1 VLEIKNLHS
10 GYNKIE
16 VLHDINIVVPDGK
29 IVVVIG
35 RNGAGKSTL
44 LNTISGLVKLKSGSI
59 LLDGTPIPSAPHKV
73 VAAGIIQVPEGR
85 RIFPSLTVAENLI
98 MGGYRASSSEMVSR
112 REEVFD
118 IFPILRERAGQQA
131 GTLSGGEQ
139 QMLAVS
145 RGLMA
150 GPKILLLD
158 EPSLGLAPLVF
169 NQVFAL
175 VQKLN
180 RERKMTIVLV
190 EQNASIALKMADY
203 AYVIENGAIVIE
215 GIGSEVAHDPNVKA
229 AYLGASVKSTPKFA
243 MDGV

>member
-1 VLEIKNLHS
+1 MLEVKNLYS
-10 GYNKIE
+10 GYSKIK
-16 VLHDINIVVPDGK
+16 VLCDINITVPDGK

-44 LNTISGLVKLKSGSI
+44 LNTISGLVKLQSGSI
-59 LLDGTPIPSAPHKV
+59 LLDGNKLPTIPHKV

-85 RIFPSLTVAENLI
+85 RIFPSLTITENLI
-98 MGGYRASSSEMVSR
+98 MGGFLANSSEINTR

-118 IFPILRERAGQQA
+118 IFPILKDRAGQQA

-139 QMLAVS
+139 QMLAMA

-169 NQVFAL
+169 NQVFDL
-175 VQKLN
+175 VAKLN
-180 RERKMTIVLV
+180 HERKMTIILV

-203 AYVIENGAIVIE
+203 AYVLENGSIVIE
-215 GIGSEVAHDPNVKA
+215 GLGNEVSRDPKVKA
-229 AYLGASVKSTPKFA
+229 AYLGAAVK
-243 MDGV
+243 D

>member
-1 VLEIKNLHS
+1 MLEIKDLRS

-16 VLHDINIVVPDGK
+16 VLHDINISVPDGK

-44 LNTISGLVKLKSGSI
+44 LNTISGLVKIKSGNI
-59 LLDGTPIPSAPHKV
+59 LMDGKKLPSAPHKV

-85 RIFPSLTVAENLI
+85 RIFPSLTITENLF
-98 MGGYRASSSEMVSR
+98 MGGYLTPTKEMNSR
-112 REEVFD
+112 REEVFS
-118 IFPILRERAGQQA
+118 IFPILKERAGQQA

-139 QMLAVS
+139 QMLAMG

-158 EPSLGLAPLVF
+158 EPSLGLAPLIF
-169 NQVFAL
+169 NQVFDL
-175 VQKLN
+175 VKKLN
-180 RERKMTIVLV
+180 TERQMTIVLV

-203 AYVIENGAIVIE
+203 AYVLENGSIVIE
-215 GIGSEVAHDPNVKA
+215 GTGSDVACDDKVRA
-229 AYLGASVKSTPKFA
+229 AYLGAMVKAAPADCDS
-243 MDGV
+243 

>member
-1 VLEIKNLHS
+1 MLEIRKLHS

-16 VLHDINIVVPDGK
+16 VLHDVNINVPDGK

-44 LNTISGLVKLKSGSI
+44 LNTISGLVKIRSGNI
-59 LLDGTPIPSAPHKV
+59 LLDDTCLPTAPHKV

-85 RIFPSLTVAENLI
+85 RIFPSLTVTENLI
-98 MGGYRASSSEMVSR
+98 MGGYRASSAVLNTR
-112 REEVFD
+112 REEVFE
-118 IFPILRERAGQQA
+118 IFPILKERANQQA

-139 QMLAVS
+139 QMLAMG

-175 VQKLN
+175 VKKLN
-180 RERKMTIVLV
+180 EERKMTIVLV
-190 EQNASIALKMADY
+190 EQNASIALRMADY
-203 AYVIENGAIVIE
+203 AYVLENGCVVLE
-215 GIGSEVAHDPNVKA
+215 GAGKDLIADPKIKA
-229 AYLGASVKSTPKFA
+229 AYLGAAVKE
-243 MDGV
+243 

>member
-1 VLEIKNLHS
+1 MLEIKHLHS

-16 VLHDINIVVPDGK
+16 ILHDINITVPDGK

-44 LNTISGLVKLKSGSI
+44 LNTISGLVKIKSGSI
-59 LLDGTPIPSAPHKV
+59 LLDGKEIPSAHHKI
-73 VAAGIIQVPEGR
+73 VASGIIQVPEGR
-85 RIFPSLTVAENLI
+85 RIFPSLTVTENLI
-98 MGGYRASSSEMVSR
+98 MGGYRASSGEMYCR
-112 REEVFD
+112 REEVFT

-145 RGLMA
+145 RGMMA
-150 GPKILLLD
+150 APKILLLD
-158 EPSLGLAPLVF
+158 EPSLGLAPLIF
-169 NQVFAL
+169 NQVFEL
-175 VQKLN
+175 VAKLN
-180 RERKMTIVLV
+180 RDRKMTVVLV

-215 GIGSEVAHDPNVKA
+215 GSGSEVACDPNVKA
-229 AYLGASVKSTPKFA
+229 AYLGASVKSTPP
-243 MDGV
+243 DCNN